1 MSKKFIFK
9 VVLDILM
16 LMAMPVL
23 MAYMLAGEVIH
34 EWLGTGIFVLF
45 ILHHILNFQWI
56 KNIFRGKYTASG
68 IIKTVINFLIL
79 LMIIGLA
86 YSGIILSRHVFSD
99 LNIDASRADARKIH
113 MFCSYWG
120 FVLMSLHFGFHW
132 DMFLGIAKKFTKKK
146 SVLKTAVLRILTAVI
161 AGYGIYSFRKREIG
175 SYMIMKIEFTFFDT
189 EESLSAFIVDYLTVM
204 GLFAIVGYYVM
215 YILRAMSKKR
225 RSVTK

>member
-1 MSKKFIFK
+1 
-9 VVLDILM
+9 
-16 LMAMPVL
+16 
-23 MAYMLAGEVIH
+23 
-34 EWLGTGIFVLF
+34 
-45 ILHHILNFQWI
+45 
-56 KNIFRGKYTASG
+56 YTASG